1 MEFSKK
7 KKGLHFHSMSDS
19 PIFVPKSYCSL
30 KKEKVFAS
38 FPCRTFLFWQKQPD
52 FSNLASEKPI
62 WQPCNVHGLIL
73 FTKISK
79 KNSVTSQY
87 PS

>member
-1 MEFSKK
+1 MGFSKK
-7 KKGLHFHSMSDS
+7 KKKKRSSLSKKRKGLRFLSMSD
-19 PIFVPKSYCSL
+19 
-30 KKEKVFAS
+30 
-38 FPCRTFLFWQKQPD
+38 FLFWQKQTD
-52 FSNLASEKPI
+52 FSNLASKKPI

-79 KNSVTSQY
+79 KTSVTSQY